1 MQVVVF
7 LDLDDTI
14 FQTVGKCPKDE
25 TLYTAAVDRMGKP
38 LSFISESQK
47 RFLEWI
53 SKDAIVIPTT
63 ARNVESYRRV
73 NLSFH
78 HAAILSFGAVILSP
92 SGCLDAEWDK
102 GMRPQLNRR
111 RADLESLERQ
121 TVDRLKQQSSDV
133 RVRLVHDFDMPVYL
147 VAKDP
152 GGDGSKLA
160 HLRDIWQPFV
170 EQGEYFLHWND
181 NNLSL
186 VPAFLGKEKAVAYVL
201 RRYFDGLSV
210 VTIGVGDSLTD
221 IPFLAQCQFAV
232 MPRRSQL
239 FQSVFLERPRCSA
252 EAMLPKT

>member
-14 FQTVGKCPKDE
+14 FQTVGKCPTDE
-25 TLYTAAVDRMGKP
+25 PLYAAAVDRMGKP

-47 RFLEWI
+47 RFLDWI

-63 ARNVESYRRV
+63 ARNFDSFRRV

-92 SGCLDAEWDK
+92 HGRLDEEWDE
-102 GMRPQLNRR
+102 GIRSQLNRR
-111 RADLESLERQ
+111 RADLESIERQ
-121 TVDRLKQQSSDV
+121 TSDKLKQQSSDL
-133 RVRLVHDFDMPVYL
+133 RVRLVHDFEMPVYL

-152 GGDGSKLA
+152 GGDGTKLEL
-160 HLRDIWQPFV
+160 LRDIWHPFV

-186 VPAFLGKEKAVAYVL
+186 VPAFLGKEKAVSYVL
-201 RRYFDGLSV
+201 TRYFKGLSIL
-210 VTIGVGDSLTD
+210 TIGAGDSLTD
-221 IPFLAQCQFAV
+221 RPFLAQCQFVV
-232 MPRRSQL
+232 MPRKSQL
-239 FQSVFLERPRCSA
+239 FQSVLLERPRCSA
-252 EAMLPKT
+252 EAMPPMT